1 MPLEIATQFWPW
13 DSIGNIVNYGRQALK
28 KYPFDQIWMCDEFQY
43 EDCTTI
49 LSSMAMNLDVSLG
62 SMVTFPWRNPLE
74 LAQRFASIAKLARPG
89 KGVAVG
95 IGAGGAVQV
104 QVIAEKRNPAAV
116 MRESV
121 ELLTGLLSGQ
131 EVELSRF
138 PELAKR
144 FRYNTKSKTRLY
156 FPPPRKVPVVLAA
169 GGPRLYEIAGRY
181 ADGVIFSQLVART
194 SLLGLRRGLL
204 RQAVESVEAARE
216 KTEPARPFKKIY
228 NLHIS
233 VSRDGKQA
241 RQWAKRNAS
250 YGLSGAY
257 IRYPEV
263 LATLG
268 LDPKE
273 VGFVAEAYIKGLGVD
288 EAAKRVSD
296 DLLGRAGNV
305 VAGTPDE
312 CVETCREIVKHI
324 TALGFDQLVMG
335 VPLGPNI
342 PEAIE
347 LIAEKVLPALNPTT
361 KEG

>member
-1 MPLEIATQFWPW
+1 
-13 DSIGNIVNYGRQALK
+13 
-28 KYPFDQIWMCDEFQY
+28 
-43 EDCTTI
+43 
-49 LSSMAMNLDVSLG
+49 
-62 SMVTFPWRNPLE
+62 
-74 LAQRFASIAKLARPG
+74 
-89 KGVAVG
+89 
-95 IGAGGAVQV
+95 
-104 QVIAEKRNPAAV
+104 
-116 MRESV
+116 
-121 ELLTGLLSGQ
+121 
-131 EVELSRF
+131 
-138 PELAKR
+138 
-144 FRYNTKSKTRLY
+144 
-156 FPPPRKVPVVLAA
+156 
-169 GGPRLYEIAGRY
+169 
-181 ADGVIFSQLVART
+181 
-194 SLLGLRRGLL
+194 
-204 RQAVESVEAARE
+204 VESVEAARE

>member
-1 MPLEIATQFWPW
+1 MSLEIATQFWPW
-13 DSIGNIVNYGRQALK
+13 DSIGNIVNYGRRALEK
-28 KYPFDQIWMCDEFQY
+28 FPFDQIWMCDEFQY

-74 LAQRFASIAKLARPG
+74 LAQRFASISKLARPG
-89 KGVAVG
+89 KGVAIG

-121 ELLTGLLSGQ
+121 ELLTGLLSGE

-138 PELAKR
+138 PALAKR
-144 FRYNTKSKTRLY
+144 FRYNTRSKTRLY
-156 FPPPRKVPVVLAA
+156 FPPQRKVPVFLAA

-194 SLLGLRRGLL
+194 SLPGVRAGLL
-204 RQAVESVEAARE
+204 KQALESVAAARE
-216 KTEPARPFKKIY
+216 EREPGRPFKKIY

-233 VSRDGKQA
+233 VSRDGKRA
-241 RQWAKRNAS
+241 KQWAKRNSS

-263 LATLG
+263 LAALG
-268 LDPKE
+268 LDPEE
-273 VGFVAEAYIKGLGVD
+273 VGFVAEAYTKGLGVE
-288 EAAKRVSD
+288 EAANRVSD
-296 DLLGRAGNV
+296 DLLARAGNV

-312 CVETCREIVKHI
+312 CVEMCREIVRHI

-335 VPLGPNI
+335 VPLGPDV

-347 LIAEKVLPALNPTT
+347 LIAEKVLPALELTV
-361 KEG
+361 KES